1 MECALSE
8 ARMKALI
15 EGAFDERVT
24 SLATAMAAN
33 REDGGTRPPAVREGP
48 PGAAEETEDG
58 FHIFNNFGKLLIVPR
73 KLEVS
78 ALPSLSRLMSR
89 TSPGS
94 RSVVGRRRSSPVCAK
109 LSMKAM
115 AVEDNPHRYLDRE
128 IRYFDEQA
136 AM

>member
-1 MECALSE
+1 M
-8 ARMKALI
+8 
-15 EGAFDERVT
+15 
-24 SLATAMAAN
+24 
-33 REDGGTRPPAVREGP
+33 
-48 PGAAEETEDG
+48 
-58 FHIFNNFGKLLIVPR
+58 
-73 KLEVS
+73 
-78 ALPSLSRLMSR
+78 SRLMSR

-94 RSVVGRRRSSPVCAK
+94 RSVVGRRRSSPVGEK

>member
-1 MECALSE
+1 M
-8 ARMKALI
+8 
-15 EGAFDERVT
+15 
-24 SLATAMAAN
+24 
-33 REDGGTRPPAVREGP
+33 
-48 PGAAEETEDG
+48 
-58 FHIFNNFGKLLIVPR
+58 
-73 KLEVS
+73 
-78 ALPSLSRLMSR
+78 SRLMSR

-94 RSVVGRRRSSPVCAK
+94 RSVVDRPKSSPVCEK